1 VPPLLGGARRAA
13 RASPP
18 EAAAI
23 RSLTKRSD
31 FDLLFSTGSRIR
43 RGGITVVRAPAPDGE
58 TAVGVIAGRRVGS
71 AVRRN
76 RAKRR
81 LRAAIA
87 EVSLPSG
94 ELIGVLATDRVL
106 DAPFGTLVEWLS
118 EALEVSRV

>member
-1 VPPLLGGARRAA
+1 
-13 RASPP
+13 
-18 EAAAI
+18 
-23 RSLTKRSD
+23 
-31 FDLLFSTGSRIR
+31 
-43 RGGITVVRAPAPDGE
+43 
-58 TAVGVIAGRRVGS
+58 VIAGRRVGS

-118 EALEVSRV
+118 EAMEVSRV